1 MDADGTGGDDDI
13 RKDLSCNVSDSTRPN
28 AEAVSG
34 KLAAPASLR
43 LIPAS
48 HAWQQTRQ
56 PQLGTI
62 GLGRFSAVRATR
74 LPVDWLAGMRHPPC
88 GTESPGIQLQRL
100 VDSYQGW
107 KLGRVNL
114 WQKIA
119 RMVMEVNHGARFIRY
134 VHRGLVCTMIYSVD
148 GQEGKGEQDSNS
160 PTGSSWNIRVRGS

>member
-1 MDADGTGGDDDI
+1 MPQDSPLSLPASGGTKPSGYEKGVGMDADGTGGDDDI

-74 LPVDWLAGMRHPPC
+74 A
-88 GTESPGIQLQRL
+88 
-100 VDSYQGW
+100 
-107 KLGRVNL
+107 
-114 WQKIA
+114 
-119 RMVMEVNHGARFIRY
+119 
-134 VHRGLVCTMIYSVD
+134 RGLVGRNAASSVWHGKPRHPATATSRQLPGMEAGAGQFVAENCEDGHGGEPWSEVYSLCT
-148 GQEGKGEQDSNS
+148 
-160 PTGSSWNIRVRGS
+160 